1 MKKFLITVAILFIA
15 NFAFAGNY
23 SVYKLNNGQTVIV
36 EQIKN
41 NPIVTIDTWVRTGSI
56 NETDKNSGISHFLE
70 HLFFKGTQTH
80 PTGEF
85 DKILES
91 KGAITNAATSKDF
104 THYYITIASN
114 YFDLAMELH
123 ADMLLHPQIPRKE
136 MEKERKVVIEEIAK
150 SANVPE
156 TQCYENLVKLMYT
169 HHPYSRRVLGS
180 ETVVENVSREE
191 ILDYYN
197 TFYTPSNMVTLVI
210 GDVEPQHAVEMIK
223 KYFNSPYKKPV
234 VKSFKHEKF
243 LSEQKRNIT
252 YTDNATGYMLIG
264 FRGADIKENDTYAL
278 DVLSTILGSG
288 RTSKLY
294 QSLREKKQI
303 VNSVSAYNS
312 TMRDDGMF
320 VVRASFIP
328 QNLQSVEDSVYAE
341 IDKIKKDG
349 ITELELNTAKKMIES
364 DTYYARESVS
374 NIAGEMGYLFTLTG
388 GTKYYEDYLKN
399 INKVTVFDV
408 KRVANKYLDKSNS
421 AVSIILPKSCKG
433 VALNPKDVNV
443 KPVSANV
450 NRPKQVDSN
459 SSTVKYVYDNGMTL
473 LMTDTDYNDIIA
485 ISIITK
491 GGDFLSKNEKGV
503 SSLYSDLLLKGT
515 KRYSASEIAQILEE
529 KGINITANGTADSF
543 KINVLT
549 TKTYLEPTM
558 DILNEI
564 INNSVFDD
572 GEIEKSKKHILN
584 NIKQTRDNPLKLSL
598 DGFRSM
604 IYGDSVYNSST
615 GVLERN
621 LPKISRSDILD
632 YKSQVNNPKNIV
644 ISVTGNIEDKDELMS
659 KFGSMFKS
667 DVNTVFDYSKYS
679 IPKVTSRKVKEV
691 RLNNQK
697 TAWVIL
703 GWQTSGISNLKEY
716 ATLNVINT
724 ILGSGMSSRLFV
736 NLREAEGL
744 AYQLGSNYSPNM
756 LSGAFIVY
764 IGTNPLTMEHSKNKA
779 LAEVNRFKTEF
790 VSDKELQEAKDRI
803 LGQYLIALETNS
815 DKAETLGWFEG
826 SGRGYKFIDEY
837 VNLINSVTASDIIE
851 VANKYFNDNYVL
863 STVTDNGKGLNKK

>member
-1 MKKFLITVAILFIA
+1 MKKLVITLAVLFIS
-15 NFAFAGNY
+15 NFAFAGNF
-23 SVYKLNNGQTVIV
+23 SVYKMNNGQTVII

-104 THYYITIASN
+104 THYYVTIASN

-123 ADMLLHPQIPRKE
+123 ADMLLHPQVPRKE

-156 TQCYENLVKLMYT
+156 TQCYENLVKLMYST
-169 HHPYSRRVLGS
+169 HPYMRRVLGS
-180 ETVVENVSREE
+180 EAVVENVTREE

-197 TFYTPSNMVTLVI
+197 TYYTPSNMVTLVI
-210 GDVEPQHAVEMIK
+210 GDVDPQHALELIK
-223 KYFNSPYKKPV
+223 KNFNSPYKKPII
-234 VKSFKHEKF
+234 KSFRKEKF
-243 LSEQKRNIT
+243 LSEQKRNVT

-264 FRGADIKENDTYAL
+264 FRGADITDNDTYAL
-278 DVLSTILGSG
+278 DILSTILGSG

-294 QSLREKKQI
+294 QSLKDKKQI

-328 QNLQSVEDSVYAE
+328 QNMQSVEESVYSE
-341 IDKIKKDG
+341 IEKIKKDG

-364 DTYYARESVS
+364 ETYYARESVS
-374 NIAGEMGYLFTLTG
+374 NIATEMGYLFTLTG
-388 GTKYYEDYLKN
+388 GTKYYDEYLKN

-408 KRVANKYLDKSNS
+408 KRVANKYLEKTNS
-421 AVSIILPKSCKG
+421 AVSVILPKSCEK
-433 VALNPKDVNV
+433 ATINQKDVNI

-450 NRPKQVDSN
+450 NRPKLTESN
-459 SSTVKYVYDNGMTL
+459 ANTQKYVYDNGMTML
-473 LMTDTDYNDIIA
+473 LSDTPYNDIIA

-491 GGDFLSKNEKGV
+491 GGDFLANGEKGV
-503 SSLYSDLLLKGT
+503 SALYSDLLLKGT
-515 KRYSASEIAQILEE
+515 KRYSASEIAQLLEE
-529 KGINITANGTADSF
+529 KGINISASGTADSF
-543 KINVLT
+543 RINVLT
-549 TKTYLEPTM
+549 TKTYLDQTI

-572 GEIEKSKKHILN
+572 TEIEKSKKHILN

-604 IYGDSVYNSST
+604 IYGNSVYNSST
-615 GVLERN
+615 QVLEKN
-621 LPKISRSDILD
+621 LPNIKRADLFE
-632 YKSQVNNPKNIV
+632 YKKQVNNPKNIV
-644 ISVTGNIEDKDELMS
+644 ISVAGNIEDKDLLMER
-659 KFGSMFKS
+659 FGAMFKS
-667 DVNTVFDYSKYS
+667 EINTNFDYSKHS
-679 IPKVTSRKVKEV
+679 IPKITTKKIKDV
-691 RLNNQK
+691 RLNDQK
-697 TAWVIL
+697 TAWIIL
-703 GWQTSGISNLKEY
+703 GWQTSGITNLKEY

-764 IGTNPLTMEHSKNKA
+764 IGTNPKTMEHSKTKA
-779 LAEVNRFKTEF
+779 LAEINRFKTEF

-803 LGQYLIALETNS
+803 LGQYVIALETNS
-815 DKAETLGWFEG
+815 DKAETLCWFEG

-837 VNLINSVTASDIIE
+837 PELIKSVTASDIIE

-863 STVTDNGKGLNKK
+863 SIVTDNNKGKK